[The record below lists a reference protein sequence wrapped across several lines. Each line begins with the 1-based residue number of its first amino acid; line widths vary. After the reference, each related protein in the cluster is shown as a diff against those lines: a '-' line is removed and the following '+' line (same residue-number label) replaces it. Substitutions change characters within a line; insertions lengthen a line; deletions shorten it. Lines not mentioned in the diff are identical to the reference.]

1 MTRPISTELAHIYVT
16 GDNKK
21 FLYLEDAK
29 RHQETLE
36 RDEVK
41 DAWDSLTIEYYS
53 NNIGKESSITGAIIT
68 ESMIS
73 TLQIRYRE
81 LYGHYFNL

>member
-1 MTRPISTELAHIYVT
+1 MARPISTELAHIYVT

-36 RDEVK
+36 SEEDETSVINRIRSRIVK
-41 DAWDSLTIEYYS
+41 WDSRKT
-53 NNIGKESSITGAIIT
+53 
-68 ESMIS
+68 
-73 TLQIRYRE
+73 R
-81 LYGHYFNL
+81 

>member
-1 MTRPISTELAHIYVT
+1 MMARPISTELAHIYVT

-36 RDEVK
+36 SEEDETSVINRIRSRIVK
-41 DAWDSLTIEYYS
+41 WDSRKT
-53 NNIGKESSITGAIIT
+53 
-68 ESMIS
+68 
-73 TLQIRYRE
+73 R
-81 LYGHYFNL
+81 

>member
-1 MTRPISTELAHIYVT
+1 MARPISTELAHIYVT

-36 RDEVK
+36 SEEDETSIINKIRSRVVK
-41 DAWDSLTIEYYS
+41 WDSRKT
-53 NNIGKESSITGAIIT
+53 
-68 ESMIS
+68 
-73 TLQIRYRE
+73 R
-81 LYGHYFNL
+81 

>member
-1 MTRPISTELAHIYVT
+1 MTRPISTELAHIYVP

-36 RDEVK
+36 RDELNEETISRDEDSLLTKIRSRIVK
-41 DAWDSLTIEYYS
+41 WDS
-53 NNIGKESSITGAIIT
+53 
-68 ESMIS
+68 
-73 TLQIRYRE
+73 R
-81 LYGHYFNL
+81 

>member
-36 RDEVK
+36 RDELNEVITHCYRT
-41 DAWDSLTIEYYS
+41 DCSFGGSYGS
-53 NNIGKESSITGAIIT
+53 RIG
-68 ESMIS
+68 
-73 TLQIRYRE
+73 
-81 LYGHYFNL
+81 N